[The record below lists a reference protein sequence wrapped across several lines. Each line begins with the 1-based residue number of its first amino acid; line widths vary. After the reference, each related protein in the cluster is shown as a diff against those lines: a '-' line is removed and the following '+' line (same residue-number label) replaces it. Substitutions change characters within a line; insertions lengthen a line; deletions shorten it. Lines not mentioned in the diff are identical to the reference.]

1 MDTDISERLRDR
13 LRKPPSSCAVRES
26 LPVLFFGDI
35 FSAEIA
41 TVGLN
46 PSNREY
52 VDQHGELLSG
62 SGQRFATLHSLGAVD
77 RASLTDAQCDEATRW
92 MQGYFDA
99 GKPVYGWFTGLER
112 VARGFGASLAERSAV
127 HLDLVQEPT
136 HPTWS
141 ALPRDERDRLLDR
154 DLQFLAWQIRRFP
167 FRAVIC
173 SGKTASVHVRRALG
187 VTVEETG
194 RMARIEWWCG
204 SALLTRRRV
213 GFAGWNY
220 PLARPTGLG
229 ADGERRLGALLSA
242 RLVEL

>member
-1 MDTDISERLRDR
+1 VDTDIAARLRERLRR
-13 LRKPPSSCAVRES
+13 PPSSCAVRES
-26 LPVLFFGDI
+26 LPVLFFGDVC
-35 FSAEIA
+35 SAGIA

-52 VDQHGELLSG
+52 TDSHGELLLG
-62 SGQRFATLHSLGAVD
+62 SRQRFATLASLGAAD
-77 RASLTDAQCDEATRW
+77 RPSLTDGQCDEAVRW
-92 MQGYFDA
+92 MRGYFNP

-112 VARGFGASLAERSAV
+112 VARGMGASFAEGSAV

-141 ALPRDERDRLLDR
+141 ALPRDQRDRLLSD
-154 DLQFLAWQIRRFP
+154 DLRFLAWQIRRFP

-173 SGKTASVHVRRALG
+173 TGKTASVHTQRALG
-187 VTVEETG
+187 VAVEETG
-194 RMARIEWWCG
+194 RVARIEWWRG
-204 SALLTRRRV
+204 SASLAGRRV

-229 ADGERRLGALLSA
+229 AAGESSLGALLRD
-242 RLVEL
+242 RLGL